1 LVATAGENSWLE
13 SKILEFLGGFGTT
26 QTSAGVTPF
35 GQNSFNKPA
44 GAAAGFQSTGFG
56 GSGGT
61 SLFGGTTSTQSTGLF
76 GATAAPAFG
85 QQQQQQQTTAF
96 SGMLIRVISINTII
110 IND

>member
-1 LVATAGENSWLE
+1 
-13 SKILEFLGGFGTT
+13 
-26 QTSAGVTPF
+26 VTPF

-56 GSGGT
+56 GAGNT

-96 SGMLIRVISINTII
+96 SGMLIKMFAIKEL
-110 IND
+110 

>member
-1 LVATAGENSWLE
+1 LVAPAGENSWFE
-13 SKILEFLGGFGTT
+13 SKNLVFLGGFGTT

-56 GSGGT
+56 GAGNT

-76 GATAAPAFG
+76 GATATPAFG

-96 SGMLIRVISINTII
+96 SGMLIKMFAIKEL
-110 IND
+110 